1 MDHLIRDVALICQPK
16 VVMKNIHLEKK
27 LRVTNTKVNN
37 F

>member
-1 MDHLIRDVALICQPK
+1 MDHLIRDVTLICQPK
-16 VVMKNIHLEKK
+16 VEMKNIHLEK